1 MPESAIHMIVRG
13 MVQGVGFRF
22 FVRREASR
30 FGVTGWVKN
39 LPDGSVEVYAEGE
52 ENALS
57 PFIESVEEGPRFSRV
72 KGVEKERVTPTHSH
86 SGFGIE
92 Y

>member
-22 FVRREASR
+22 FVRQLASR
-30 FGVTGWVKN
+30 FGVNGWVKN

-52 ENALS
+52 ENVLS
-57 PFIESVEEGPRFSRV
+57 PFIESVEAGPRF
-72 KGVEKERVTPTHSH
+72 GRVTGVQKEQVAPSNSH
-86 SGFGIE
+86 TGFNIE
-92 Y
+92 F